1 MASLRFQGMLE
12 STYGCHPN
20 LFLLIAM
27 SNSSFP
33 DSSPPQLSPQQVVEQ
48 QAEAD
53 RMQEVKLLLVNLFD
67 REQATIKAIMGCLY
81 EVGSV
86 NFINRKIKPQP
97 IRSLVKPVT
106 RLAKPAFIFMGYRWF
121 QKKCPPLISNWLR
134 RKIQFPAK
142 AFPQLPQ
149 PQSIPAAEYVVGY
162 QLEIRRLRSRL
173 RLTTGALIG
182 VSATLVIIL
191 VRVNPNPVEQFW
203 QSTVTSQTI
212 LDRSLPQGK

>member
-1 MASLRFQGMLE
+1 
-12 STYGCHPN
+12 
-20 LFLLIAM
+20 M
-27 SNSSFP
+27 SNSSSP
-33 DSSPPQLSPQQVVEQ
+33 DSSPPQLSPQQVLEQ

-53 RMQEVKLLLVNLFD
+53 RMQEMKLLLVNLFD

-86 NFINRKIKPQP
+86 NFINRQIKPQP

-106 RLAKPAFIFMGYRWF
+106 RLAKPAFIFMGYCWF

-142 AFPQLPQ
+142 ASPQLPQ
-149 PQSIPAAEYVVGY
+149 PQPIPVAEYVVGY

-191 VRVNPNPVEQFW
+191 VRVNPKPVEQFW

>member
-1 MASLRFQGMLE
+1 MPHS
-12 STYGCHPN
+12 SSP
-20 LFLLIAM
+20 
-27 SNSSFP
+27 NSSV
-33 DSSPPQLSPQQVVEQ
+33 PQLSPQQAVEQ

-81 EVGSV
+81 EAGSV

-97 IRSLVKPVT
+97 IRSLAKPVA

-121 QKKCPPLISNWLR
+121 QTKCPPLISNWLR
-134 RKIQFPAK
+134 SKIQFPAK
-142 AFPQLPQ
+142 ALPQTPQ
-149 PQSIPAAEYVVGY
+149 PQPTLSTAYGVEY
-162 QLEIRRLRSRL
+162 QIEIRRLRSRL

-182 VSATLVIIL
+182 VSAMLVVIL

-203 QSTVTSQTI
+203 QSTVTSQTT
-212 LDRSLPQGK
+212 LDRSLPQRK

>member
-1 MASLRFQGMLE
+1 
-12 STYGCHPN
+12 
-20 LFLLIAM
+20 M
-27 SNSSFP
+27 SNSSSP
-33 DSSPPQLSPQQVVEQ
+33 DSSSPQLSPQQALEQ

-53 RMQEVKLLLVNLFD
+53 RMQEVKLLLINLFD

-81 EVGSV
+81 EVGAV

-142 AFPQLPQ
+142 VPPQLQ
-149 PQSIPAAEYVVGY
+149 PTLPTPYVVEY
-162 QLEIRRLRSRL
+162 QIEIRRLRSRL

-191 VRVNPNPVEQFW
+191 VRVNPKPVEQFW
-203 QSTVTSQTI
+203 QSTVTSQTT
-212 LDRSLPQGK
+212 LNRSLPQGK